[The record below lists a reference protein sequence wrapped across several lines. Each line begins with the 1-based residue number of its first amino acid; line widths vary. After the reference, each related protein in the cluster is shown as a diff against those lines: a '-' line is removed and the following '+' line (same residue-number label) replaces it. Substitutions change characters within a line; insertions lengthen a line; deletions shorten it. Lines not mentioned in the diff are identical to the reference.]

1 MMYQEFSWRNAKHD
15 SMIIEIMHHG
25 HVVMHFFLGEGM
37 EGAGRKR
44 VMAHVRECDQ
54 SPWLKEWREHAQDEM
69 LQKLGD

>member
-15 SMIIEIMHHG
+15 PMIIEIMHHG
-25 HVVMHFFLGEGM
+25 HVVMHFFMGEGM

-44 VMAHVRECDQ
+44 VMAHVRECDR
-54 SPWLKEWREHAQDEM
+54 SPWLKEWVEHAEIEM

>member
-1 MMYQEFSWRNAKHD
+1 MMYEEFSWRNAKHD

-44 VMAHVRECDQ
+44 VMAHVRECD
-54 SPWLKEWREHAQDEM
+54 SSTWLTAWREHAQDEM